1 MHCKQLLILTLPLVL
16 AIACSRDEPPTEP
29 PAVDS
34 TADSA
39 TEREAGTA
47 QSGEDAGPAGDSSR
61 TALDWAGTYSG
72 VLPCA
77 SCPGIDTRITLDE
90 DGDFERSSLYI
101 DEDPDP
107 KTETGR
113 FSWNNAGSRITL
125 ESADGGLQQYLVGEN
140 SLIQLDRSGER
151 VTGDHAG
158 QYMLH
163 KHINDPAIEGRRWRL
178 VELRGQPVAAGENA
192 QGATLTL
199 RPEDAVAAGNA
210 SCNTFSGTYA
220 IKSGQRISFGRNMA
234 VTMKA
239 CPDMSVE
246 SALLEVLQQA
256 DNYSLGED
264 GTLSLNRARMAPLAR
279 FEEES

>member
-1 MHCKQLLILTLPLVL
+1 MHRKHLLILTLPLVM
-16 AIACSRDEPPTEP
+16 AIACSRDEPAAEP
-29 PAVDS
+29 PA
-34 TADSA
+34 ADSA
-39 TEREAGTA
+39 ADSAAEREAGAAET
-47 QSGEDAGPAGDSSR
+47 GEDAGPAGDSSR

-101 DEDPDP
+101 DEDPDR

-113 FSWNNAGSRITL
+113 FSWNTAGSRITL

-140 SLIQLDRSGER
+140 SLIQLDRNGER
-151 VTGDHAG
+151 ISGDLAG

-163 KHINDPAIEGRRWRL
+163 KHINDPAIESRRWKL
-178 VELRGQPVAAGENA
+178 VELRGQPVAAGE
-192 QGATLTL
+192 GAEGAVLTL
-199 RPEDAVAAGNA
+199 RPEDGVASGNA
-210 SCNTFSGTYA
+210 SCNTFSGSYA

-246 SALLEVLQQA
+246 SAFLEVLMQA
-256 DNYSLGED
+256 DNYAVGE
-264 GTLSLNRARMAPLAR
+264 GGALSLNRARMAPLAR